1 MQRTWTQS
9 AAAYLRP
16 RSLAMLGL
24 GFSAG
29 LPFLLVFS
37 TLTAWLS
44 DAGVARAAIG
54 TFGWVGTTYSIKVFW
69 APLVDR
75 LPLPL
80 LTRWLGRRRS
90 WMLLGQLGIIG
101 GLVALSRLDPASQ
114 LPAVA
119 AAALFVAFSSATQDV
134 AVDAWR
140 VEAEEDDLQGVLAAA
155 YVAGYRVAMLAAGA
169 GALWLAELRSWSF
182 AYFVLALF
190 GLVGVVTTLLA
201 PEPDVPPP
209 EPLPGE
215 SAAERVA
222 AWTRSAVIAPFSA
235 FARQHAGHLV
245 LTLLLVSLFKVPDIV
260 MAGMANPFL
269 LETGYSK
276 GEIATLAKVLG
287 FGATLVGAA
296 SGGVL
301 VAHHGVRR
309 ALLPGV
315 ILLGVSNLAFA
326 ALAAHGVADPTPLA
340 AVVLV
345 DNLAGGFA
353 SAVFVA
359 WLSSLTTP
367 GFSATQY
374 ALLSSLMTLPAKLL
388 SGFSGAVVDAVGW
401 PVFFVITAAMGLPAL
416 VVAVHFA
423 RKGAIDDGP
432 DG

>member
-1 MQRTWTQS
+1 MQRTWAQS
-9 AAAYLRP
+9 AGAYLRP

-37 TLTAWLS
+37 SLTAWLS

-54 TFGWVGTTYSIKVFW
+54 AFGWIGTVYSIKVVW

-75 LPLPL
+75 LPLPG
-80 LTRWLGRRRS
+80 LTRWLGRRRA
-90 WMLLGQLGIIG
+90 WMLLGQLGIVG
-101 GLVALSRLDPASQ
+101 GLVALSRLDPATQ
-114 LPAVA
+114 LSAVA
-119 AAALFVAFSSATQDV
+119 ATALFVAFASATQDV

-140 VEAEEDDLQGVLAAA
+140 VEAEEDALQGVMAAA

-169 GALWLAELRSWSF
+169 GALWLAELSSWSE
-182 AYFVLALF
+182 AYLGLALC
-190 GLVGVVTTLLA
+190 GLVGIVTTLLA
-201 PEPDVPPP
+201 PEPEVAPPA
-209 EPLPGE
+209 PLAGE
-215 SAAERVA
+215 TPSQRLVS
-222 AWTRSAVIAPFSA
+222 WTRDAVIAPFSA
-235 FARQHAGHLV
+235 FSRQHAGALA
-245 LTLLLVSLFKVPDIV
+245 LTLLLVGLFKVPDIV

-287 FGATLVGAA
+287 FGATLLGAA
-296 SGGVL
+296 GGGVL

-315 ILLGVSNLAFA
+315 IGLGASNLAFA
-326 ALAAHGVADPTPLA
+326 ALAAHGAPDPTGLA

-374 ALLSSLMTLPAKLL
+374 ALLSSLMTLPAKVF
-388 SGFSGAVVDAVGW
+388 SGFSGALVDAVGW
-401 PVFFVITAAMGLPAL
+401 PAFFVITAATGLPAL
-416 VVAVHFA
+416 FVAWRFA
-423 RKGAIDDGP
+423 RSATP
-432 DG
+432 D

>member
-1 MQRTWTQS
+1 MQRTWAQS
-9 AAAYLRP
+9 AGAYLRP

-54 TFGWVGTTYSIKVFW
+54 AFGWIGTTYSIKVVW

-80 LTRWLGRRRS
+80 LDRQLGRRRS
-90 WMLLGQLGIIG
+90 WMLVGQLGIVA
-101 GLVALSRLDPASQ
+101 GLLAMSRLDPATQ
-114 LPAVA
+114 LPLVA
-119 AAALFVAFSSATQDV
+119 AVALFVAFSSATQDV

-140 VEAEEDDLQGVLAAA
+140 VEAEEAALQGVMAAA
-155 YVAGYRVAMLAAGA
+155 YVGGYRVAMLAAGA
-169 GALWLAELRSWSF
+169 GALWLAELRSWPM
-182 AYFVLALF
+182 AYAVMA
-190 GLVGVVTTLLA
+190 GLGGVGIVTTLLA
-201 PEPDVPPP
+201 PEPAAVDPA
-209 EPLPGE
+209 PLQG
-215 SAAERVA
+215 STRRDRLRSWAAGAVVA
-222 AWTRSAVIAPFSA
+222 PLSA
-235 FARQHAGHLV
+235 FARQHAGRLA
-245 LTLLLVSLFKVPDIV
+245 LTLALVALFKVPDIV

-276 GEIATLAKVLG
+276 GEIAALAKVVG
-287 FGATLVGAA
+287 FGATLGGAA
-296 SGGVL
+296 LGGVL
-301 VAHHGVRR
+301 VARWGGRR

-315 ILLGVSNLAFA
+315 LGLAASNLAFA
-326 ALAAHGVADPTPLA
+326 ALAAHGAADPAGLA
-340 AVVLV
+340 GVVLV

-374 ALLSSLMTLPAKLL
+374 ALLSSIMTLPAKLA
-388 SGFSGAVVDAVGW
+388 SGFSGAAVDALGW
-401 PVFFVITAAMGLPAL
+401 PAFFVLTAAMGLPAL
-416 VVAVHFA
+416 SVALRFA
-423 RKGAIDDGP
+423 RAEGP
-432 DG
+432 QP

>member
-1 MQRTWTQS
+1 MQRTWAQS
-9 AAAYLRP
+9 VGAYFRP

-44 DAGVARAAIG
+44 DVGVAQAAIG
-54 TFGWVGTTYSIKVFW
+54 TFGWIGTVYSIKVVW

-75 LPLPL
+75 LPLPV
-80 LTRWLGRRRS
+80 LTRSLGRRRA
-90 WMLLGQLGIIG
+90 WMLVGQLGVVG
-101 GLVALSRLDPASQ
+101 GLLVLSRLDPATQ
-114 LPAVA
+114 LVAVA

-140 VEAEEDDLQGVLAAA
+140 VEAEEDALQGVLAAA

-169 GALWLAELRSWSF
+169 GALWLAELHSWSY

-190 GLVGVVTTLLA
+190 GGVGIVTTLLA
-201 PEPDVPPP
+201 LEPDVPPP
-209 EPLPGE
+209 PPLAGE
-215 SAAERVA
+215 TARERFA
-222 AWTRSAVIAPFSA
+222 GWTKDAVVAPFSA
-235 FARQHAGHLV
+235 FSRQHAGTLA
-245 LTLLLVSLFKVPDIV
+245 LTLLLVGLFKVPDIV

-287 FGATLVGAA
+287 FGATLAGAA
-296 SGGVL
+296 LGGVL

-326 ALAAHGVADPTPLA
+326 ALAAHGAPDPAGLA
-340 AVVLV
+340 GVVLV

-374 ALLSSLMTLPAKLL
+374 ALLSSLMTLPAKVF
-388 SGFSGAVVDAVGW
+388 SGFSGALVDAVGW
-401 PVFFVITAAMGLPAL
+401 PAFFVITAAMGLPAL
-416 VVAVHFA
+416 FVALRFA
-423 RKGAIDDGP
+423 RAP
-432 DG
+432 SSA